1 MDYKAARI
9 WQNVLLFGGAIVS
22 AVGVWAFNSM
32 PIMLVGLG
40 MMIFSIIVWWRFY
53 RCPKCGEHLGRGNP
67 KRCPKCGAWIA
78 DEPEPEEKKKIQHKK
93 KKH

>member
-1 MDYKAARI
+1 MGLSKHRHRARRSHDDGR
-9 WQNVLLFGGAIVS
+9 F
-22 AVGVWAFNSM
+22 VW
-32 PIMLVGLG
+32 G
-40 MMIFSIIVWWRFY
+40 RFY

>member
-1 MDYKAARI
+1 MAGRI
-9 WQNVLLFGGAIVS
+9 ALGRRSGL
-22 AVGVWAFNSM
+22 
-32 PIMLVGLG
+32 PRRRVGL
-40 MMIFSIIVWWRFY
+40 SKHCRRARRPLIVWWRIY
-53 RCPKCGEHLGRGNP
+53 RCPYCHEQLGRGNP

>member
-1 MDYKAARI
+1 MMM
-9 WQNVLLFGGAIVS
+9 GAS
-22 AVGVWAFNSM
+22 
-32 PIMLVGLG
+32 L
-40 MMIFSIIVWWRFY
+40 IVWGRFY